1 MYQWKPKKDGTNIVL
16 QYIRHQDDY
25 FHNSKLNLIRSRK
38 NRFLFPKLPKKPST
52 SYQQYR
58 KEQLKTKPYLLTMT
72 LDKTYYINRDNAYLS
87 NRLNQISTRPKQPWN
102 TYFFYISDKRIKF
115 NNTVREL
122 EQKRIKQENN
132 AFFSRLTTVPSIINR
147 KKMENDYHFS
157 KLASEHLR
165 KIERININN
174 NKSKTIETNK

>member
-1 MYQWKPKKDGTNIVL
+1 MYQWKPKKDGTDIVK

-25 FHNSKLNLIRSRK
+25 FHHSKLNLIRNRK
-38 NRFLFPKLPKKPST
+38 NRFLFPQLPKKPST
-52 SYQQYR
+52 SYQHYR

-87 NRLNQISTRPKQPWN
+87 SRLSQISSRPKQPWN
-102 TYFFYISDKRIKF
+102 SYFFYISDKRIRF

-122 EQKRIKQENN
+122 EQKRIRSENN

-147 KKMENDYHFS
+147 KKMESDYHFS

-165 KIERININN
+165 KIERINNS
-174 NKSKTIETNK
+174 KSKTIATK